1 MGPRQHGHAQLAG
14 SPTPFRPTLT
24 QMANYLFA
32 AAAGGLA
39 MLYLTHQSN
48 QDSREA
54 RLAIER
60 LTSDLETLKDTTD
73 RQDREIRELRHYMFS
88 AVYKPHLSNERNPSW
103 LVSPVSPATPV
114 TPATSR
120 GPVSDLR
127 NEHGELRHHIAPAA
141 SEYSPTGVSEWRRAL
156 PAASPPSDV
165 YKAQDAPSCP

>member
-1 MGPRQHGHAQLAG
+1 MGRRQHGQAQLAG

-54 RLAIER
+54 RIAVER
-60 LTSDLETLKDTTD
+60 LTSDLETLMDTTD

-103 LVSPVSPATPV
+103 LVSPATPI

-127 NEHGELRHHIAPAA
+127 NEHGELRHHIAPVA
-141 SEYSPTGVSEWRRAL
+141 SECEPTGIASGGGSAD
-156 PAASPPSDV
+156 ASPPSDV
-165 YKAQDAPSCP
+165 SRTAHDAPPSP